1 MGTCCGRFY
10 GWWGQKETSK
20 PHQPTTILPDPTRPD
35 PTAFTMW
42 PAPKTRKKV
51 KPWAVRAKPAC
62 VPSASSQGS
71 SGAEMNAC
79 WPVQGSAYVQAEL
92 PSQLQM
98 KSCSRVVWCGVV

>member
-1 MGTCCGRFY
+1 
-10 GWWGQKETSK
+10 
-20 PHQPTTILPDPTRPD
+20 
-35 PTAFTMW
+35 MW